1 MLANL
6 PCAQSSCIAGQFAYR
21 ALFDPK
27 NVGPTHDTV
36 VPSSALPRKPK
47 EVFSPARRTSI
58 KLRFARVE
66 LGQCT
71 ECVQDVAARQFVDFD
86 RAMPLHVWRTD
97 FDNTRGDARSVHC
110 NFDNIADCGYSLRS
124 CVSTAFPSVS
134 PIRLSLMRQGLCS
147 VPAATA
153 HTFWQSSPRSQ
164 WLFTCLCPLSRRQ
177 N

>member
-1 MLANL
+1 LHIGLCSTQKMSGQPMTLS
-6 PCAQSSCIAGQFAYR
+6 CQAQRCPESQRRFFRRHG
-21 ALFDPK
+21 
-27 NVGPTHDTV
+27 
-36 VPSSALPRKPK
+36 
-47 EVFSPARRTSI
+47 RTSI

-110 NFDNIADCGYSLRS
+110 NFDNIADCGYLAAEL
-124 CVSTAFPSVS
+124 CFYCFPFGIADTFK
-134 PIRLSLMRQGLCS
+134 PLRQGLCS

-164 WLFTCLCPLSRRQ
+164 WLFTASALYRAGRIKQLWRPEIP
-177 N
+177 